1 MDPADTPLIFIHYGR
16 SSYLASTLACARTS
30 NPEKRIIFLGDA
42 SNTAASYGLAE
53 HRLFDSY
60 LRSEQVEAFNFRF
73 TCIQGTRHKFNK
85 LGGTQVWLKFVFQ
98 RWFAICE
105 FLVRENIKQFWTF
118 DSDTLILAPL
128 VFREER
134 FAPYDTTTQCRDCC
148 LNGFVGSRQLVE
160 RYTSCMIDL
169 FSDEAYLAAQRKRL
183 EKQAGL
189 AFNEMDA
196 FCEFRRRNKVKT
208 FHAAQPLHGEFFD
221 DALAYDAAYEASP
234 HKIRNN
240 ITVKRV
246 WRDGYGALYARHL
259 ASREFVRMVTCNL
272 SWLPDYVGKK
282 LTRFCLTP
290 EEDEKVTKPSKSDL
304 LEVDFSQPL
313 ADRVRSVLRAKLD
326 VLRGLVG
333 RNSAGAPGTV
343 AQKR

>member
-1 MDPADTPLIFIHYGR
+1 MEKTAPVVLTHYGDA
-16 SSYLASTLACARTS
+16 SYLRTVLGCLRRS
-30 NPEKRIIFLGDA
+30 NPDKMVVFLGDET
-42 SNTAASYGLAE
+42 NVKHAAIVGKFIRFSDFAVGP
-53 HRLFDSY
+53 RLKEFKKVFQPIE
-60 LRSEQVEAFNFRF
+60 EQLHKCSKEDGVE
-73 TCIQGTRHKFNK
+73 KP
-85 LGGTQVWLKFVFQ
+85 LSFVFQ
-98 RWFAICE
+98 RWFMLFDFTRFASVE
-105 FLVRENIKQFWTF
+105 RFWTF
-118 DSDTLILAPL
+118 DTDTLVLAPL
-128 VFREER
+128 SRREDR
-134 FAPYDTTTQCRDCC
+134 FAAYDATTQCRDCC

-169 FSDEAYLAAQRKRL
+169 FSDEAYLAARRKSL
-183 EKQAGL
+183 EKKVGL
-189 AFNEMDA
+189 AFNEMEV

-208 FHAAQPLHGEFFD
+208 FHAAQPLQGEFFD

-234 HKIRNN
+234 HKIRND

-246 WRDGYGALYARHL
+246 WKDGYGALYARHL
-259 ASREFVRMVTCNL
+259 ASGEFVRMVTCNL
-272 SWLPDYVGKK
+272 SWLPDYVGTT
-282 LTRFCLTP
+282 LARFCLTP

-304 LEVDFSQPL
+304 LEVDFSQTL